1 MGKLGSDA
9 AIEAS
14 DIVIMS
20 DEPHKIVTALKLAK
34 RTRGIV
40 LFNIIFAIGV
50 KLFFLILGA
59 LGFATMWEAVF
70 ADVGVSLIAILNA
83 TRLLNIKKLK
93 D

>member
-34 RTRGIV
+34 RTRGIYY
-40 LFNIIFAIGV
+40 
-50 KLFFLILGA
+50 LIL
-59 LGFATMWEAVF
+59 
-70 ADVGVSLIAILNA
+70 SL
-83 TRLLNIKKLK
+83 RLELSYSF
-93 D
+93 